1 MTKTTLLDPTGEHEV
16 VARKKAPK
24 PIALDGI
31 TVGVLDIGKL
41 RGDVFL
47 EQLHSGEVFGGPSW
61 VLLSDAAAV
70 ALVVTLVTGYWLWLA
85 PKRGRGAP
93 TRAAAASPGPLR

>member
-1 MTKTTLLDPTGEHEV
+1 MMTRTLLNPTGEHEV

-24 PIALDGI
+24 PITLDGI

-47 EQLHSGEVFGGPSW
+47 DRLAERLGERGV
-61 VLLSDAAAV
+61 AV
-70 ALVVTLVTGYWLWLA
+70 
-85 PKRGRGAP
+85 KRYAK
-93 TRAAAASPGPLR
+93 PGPNRPAVLETRHRMLAETQVAVIGLAD

>member
-1 MTKTTLLDPTGEHEV
+1 MMTTTLLNPTGEHAV

-24 PIALDGI
+24 PVTLDGI

-47 EQLHSGEVFGGPSW
+47 DRLAQRLDERGV
-61 VLLSDAAAV
+61 AV
-70 ALVVTLVTGYWLWLA
+70 
-85 PKRGRGAP
+85 KRYAK
-93 TRAAAASPGPLR
+93 PGPNRPAVLETRQRMLGETQVAVIGLAD

>member
-24 PIALDGI
+24 PTALDGI

-47 EQLHSGEVFGGPSW
+47 DRLAERLGERGVAVKRYAKPGPSRPA
-61 VLLSDAAAV
+61 VLETRQRIQAETQV
-70 ALVVTLVTGYWLWLA
+70 AIIGLA
-85 PKRGRGAP
+85 D
-93 TRAAAASPGPLR
+93 